1 MLGITFQRDAPGLTR
16 QKFMALKQRLL
27 YLSALSTDPKSPTI
41 SLALHEP
48 VEGTIV
54 EIDPMSDDLEY
65 DSVHAAIC
73 DGWRVVHF
81 PDQRGNLSDSDV
93 DVLGFQFILEKME
106 QFDA

>member
-16 QKFMALKQRLL
+16 QKFMSLKQRLL

-54 EIDPMSDDLEY
+54 EIDPMSDGLEY

-81 PDQRGNLSDSDV
+81 PDQRGNLSDSGV

>member
-1 MLGITFQRDAPGLTR
+1 
-16 QKFMALKQRLL
+16 
-27 YLSALSTDPKSPTI
+27 
-41 SLALHEP
+41 
-48 VEGTIV
+48 
-54 EIDPMSDDLEY
+54 MSDGLVY
-65 DSVHAAIC
+65 DSVHAAIW

>member
-1 MLGITFQRDAPGLTR
+1 MLRITFQRDAPGLTR
-16 QKFMALKQRLL
+16 QKFMSLKQRLL

-54 EIDPMSDDLEY
+54 EIDPMSDGLEY

>member
-1 MLGITFQRDAPGLTR
+1 
-16 QKFMALKQRLL
+16 MALKQRLL

-54 EIDPMSDDLEY
+54 EIDPMSDGLEY

>member
-1 MLGITFQRDAPGLTR
+1 
-16 QKFMALKQRLL
+16 
-27 YLSALSTDPKSPTI
+27 
-41 SLALHEP
+41 
-48 VEGTIV
+48 
-54 EIDPMSDDLEY
+54 MSDGLEY